1 MAEEVLMSK
10 AEMGKALRLA
20 GYTDDTIRDV
30 LAELADDPVDLESA
44 RPTLARYGITRD
56 GLMDRRGGSL

>member
-1 MAEEVLMSK
+1 MAERIMMSK

-20 GYTDDTIRDV
+20 GYTNDTIHDV
-30 LAELADDPVDLESA
+30 LAELTDDPVDLEA
-44 RPTLARYGITRD
+44 AVPTLARYGITRD